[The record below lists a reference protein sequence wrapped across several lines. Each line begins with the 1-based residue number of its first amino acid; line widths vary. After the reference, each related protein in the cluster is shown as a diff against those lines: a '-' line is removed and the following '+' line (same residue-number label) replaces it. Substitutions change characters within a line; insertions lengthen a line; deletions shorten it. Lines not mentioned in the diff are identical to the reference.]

1 MADTTEL
8 KESLRREVEALARAR
23 DDLFAQLKLAKSEA
37 KVEWSRL
44 ETTFEKLQLEIRRIG
59 IDAREPLKDI
69 GSAARNLLGEL
80 KNGYA
85 RAKREVKSSF
95 DA

>member
-1 MADTTEL
+1 MVDTTEL
-8 KESLRREVEALARAR
+8 KESVQREVEALSRAR
-23 DDLFAQLKLAKSEA
+23 NDLFAQLKLAKSEA

-69 GSAARNLLGEL
+69 GSAARNLIGEL
-80 KNGYA
+80 KNGVA
-85 RAKREVKSSF
+85 RAKREVKSGF